1 MSIRVTTLNNGFRI
15 ATDPMPGVKT
25 AAVAIFVGAGARHER
40 EDAHG
45 VAHFLEHMAFKGT
58 KRRSARDIAEEI
70 EAVGGHLNAYTA
82 REQTAYYARVMQ
94 EDVPLGI
101 DILADI
107 IQHSAFAE
115 NEMERERQVIIQ
127 ELGQVEDTPDDL
139 VFDLLQEVTYPGQT
153 LGRPIL
159 GTDDSVGGMSSEQL
173 RHFIGSHYGP
183 HNLVFTA
190 SGAVDHDR
198 IVEMASR
205 AFDTLPPGGA
215 SLSDAARLAGGDRRD
230 SRDLEQAHVALS
242 FPGVAYGDADYYAAQ
257 VHATIV
263 GGGMSSRLFQEVRE
277 NRGLAYSVFAFT
289 SSYVDSGTFSVY
301 AGTSEKDVKELI
313 PVVAEELKAVTEAV
327 TPAELGRARAQ
338 LKSGL
343 LMSLES
349 TTARA
354 EQLGRQILVHG
365 RPLTTEEMI
374 AAVDAVDEA
383 AIRRVARRSLEGE
396 MAVAALGPIRGL
408 ESHDKIAARFRL

>member
-1 MSIRVTTLNNGFRI
+1 MSIRVTTLNNGLRI
-15 ATDPMPGVKT
+15 ATDPMEGVKT
-25 AAVAIFVGAGARHER
+25 AAVAVFVGAGARHEK

-58 KRRSARDIAEEI
+58 SRRSARDIAEEI

-82 REQTAYYARVMQ
+82 REQTTYYARVMQ

-107 IQHSAFAE
+107 IQNSAFAE
-115 NEMERERQVIIQ
+115 GEMERERQVILQ

-139 VFDLLQEVTYPGQT
+139 VFDLLQEVSYPGQT

-159 GTDDSVGGMSSEQL
+159 GTGDSVGGMAADQL

-198 IVEMASR
+198 IVEMAAR
-205 AFDTLPPGGA
+205 AFDALPAGGA
-215 SLSDAARLAGGDRRD
+215 SLSDAARFAGGERRD
-230 SRDLEQAHVALS
+230 DRDLEQVHVALS
-242 FPGVAYGDADYYAAQ
+242 FPGVAYGDPDFYAAQ
-257 VHATIV
+257 VHATIM

-289 SSYVDSGTFSVY
+289 SSYFDGGTFSVY
-301 AGTSEKDVKELI
+301 AGTGARDVKELI
-313 PVVAEELKAVTEAV
+313 PVVADELKAVTESV
-327 TPAELGRARAQ
+327 TAAELSRARAQ

-349 TTARA
+349 TTARS

-365 RPLTTEEMI
+365 RPLSTEELI

-408 ESHDKIAARFRL
+408 ERHDRIAARFRL